1 MPAKGHVGLGIIRV
15 ASTAYQDS
23 WHRPSASVASA
34 LCACSTRGVPELVAR
49 QLLVEY
55 GRAEVEQVAQP
66 EGPGMSGV

>member
-1 MPAKGHVGLGIIRV
+1 MLEWTEQH
-15 ASTAYQDS
+15 
-23 WHRPSASVASA
+23 
-34 LCACSTRGVPELVAR
+34 VPELVAR